1 MVDAKEILM
10 LLVGV
15 LSTAFGFWGKREF
28 GRLDDALKA
37 TEAKFDLIK
46 EYKIHIERNFQR
58 IETMQKQLDNLDR
71 LIDSLNNLAMTIVK
85 LDGKTEELSIQMKDI
100 ADRLHD
106 HVTDH

>member
-1 MVDAKEILM
+1 METKFLIEYGFMAV
-10 LLVGV
+10 VGV
-15 LSTAFGFWGKREF
+15 ITYLTKRELD
-28 GRLDDALKA
+28 RLDAGIKA
-37 TEAKFDLIK
+37 SETKFDMIK

-58 IETMQKQLDNLDR
+58 IENMQKQLDNLDR

-100 ADRLHD
+100 ADRLHE